1 MVNAA
6 NEMGVFERV
15 IERGSFAAAAQD
27 VGLSP
32 SAVSKLI
39 TRLEQ
44 RLGVRLINRTTRQ
57 LALTA
62 EGRTYLKRSR
72 EILAAIEAAE
82 SEIASARVSPRGH
95 LRVHA
100 PPVMIGDHFGPALTE
115 FLDRYPRMTIDFLVT
130 SRPIDLVAEN
140 VDVAMRTG
148 KLSDSSLIACKIID
162 LTQIICASPEYLAR
176 HGRPLIP
183 ADLARHRC
191 LILNGIPEPTTWT
204 FHGENGRIAVEVS
217 GAVSADSSDVLLRL
231 AMEGVG
237 IVRLGELAVARALQ
251 NGWLEP
257 LLVDVQVSEGY
268 PLWALLP
275 PGRQRSLKV
284 KVFLE
289 FLAERLS
296 SAPWRTNGRL
306 RSL

>member
-15 IERGSFAAAAQD
+15 IERGSFVAAAQD

-100 PPVMIGDHFGPALTE
+100 PPVMISDHFGPALTA

-130 SRPIDLVAEN
+130 SRPVDLVAEN
-140 VDVAMRTG
+140 IDVAMRTG
-148 KLSDSSLIACKIID
+148 KLSDSSLVACKIVD
-162 LTQIICASPEYLAR
+162 LTQIVCGSPEYLAR
-176 HGRPLIP
+176 HGRPLVP

-237 IVRLGELAVARALQ
+237 IVRLGELAVARALR

-257 LLVDVQVSEGY
+257 LLLDVQVSEGY

-289 FLAERLS
+289 FLSERLG
-296 SAPWRTNGRL
+296 SAPWRANGV
-306 RSL
+306 RSP